1 VALTQADQ
9 TPATP
14 DTTYRI
20 SSTNRT
26 AWVGEYALTP
36 SEVSRISRGS
46 PLSHGY
52 STPSRP
58 QGSMVVRPGYGSPAP
73 RRPMQYAQTSEYHR
87 NPDYRGSDYTLR
99 RTSTP
104 GFSARGVFDDEP
116 SFGSPFADRRRA
128 GNLGST
134 QSQAVDMFRIEDG
147 QDVRTTLMI
156 RNIPNRFTWIEL
168 KNIIDR
174 TSFGQY
180 DFLYLR
186 TDFQNACNVG
196 YAFINFI
203 SPEHIVAFIKGQV
216 GQPWPGVNSDKLCE
230 ISYATIQ
237 GQDCLINKFRNS
249 SVMRE
254 YHGYRPK
261 LFYSHESMDIPEGKT
276 VGDECEFPFP
286 DNLSKLA
293 RSLDNAQVIGLY
305 PPRGSQLDREDRR
318 RRSQFDRGTPRAELE
333 EQMYTQGYNAGG
345 YTPGRCV
352 PAPPQYGMEAPMA
365 LTPQYNM
372 PRYLPPIGEVPIGW
386 SPGYSP
392 HSSNNSPYAMNHSG
406 GYRS

>member
-1 VALTQADQ
+1 MALTQAAQ
-9 TPATP
+9 AASGP

-26 AWVGEYALTP
+26 AWVGEHALSP
-36 SEVSRISRGS
+36 VEMRGLNRGN
-46 PLSHGY
+46 PTSHGY
-52 STPSRP
+52 NSGGRP
-58 QGSMVVRPGYGSPAP
+58 QGSMVVRGGYTGSPAP
-73 RRPMQYAQTSEYHR
+73 RRPLMYSQSSEFHR
-87 NPDYRGSDYTLR
+87 NPDYRASAYTLR
-99 RTSTP
+99 SAPP
-104 GFSARGVFDDEP
+104 GSSLRGMFEDESA
-116 SFGSPFADRRRA
+116 FAGPMVDRRRA
-128 GNLGST
+128 GNLGGT

-168 KNIIDR
+168 KDIINR
-174 TSFGQY
+174 TSFGHY

-254 YHGYRPK
+254 FHGYRPK
-261 LFYSHESMDIPEGKT
+261 LFYTFDSLTLPEGKS
-276 VGDECEFPFP
+276 VGDECEFPLP

-293 RSLDNAQVIGLY
+293 RSLDNAAVIGLY
-305 PPRGSQLDREDRR
+305 PPRGSQTDREDRR

-333 EQMYTQGYNAGG
+333 ERIYADVYSHGGYN
-345 YTPGRCV
+345 TGRS
-352 PAPPQYGMEAPMA
+352 PPSYGMEGPITM
-365 LTPQYNM
+365 TPPCMNM

-392 HSSNNSPYAMNHSG
+392 HSSISNNSPYLNHSG